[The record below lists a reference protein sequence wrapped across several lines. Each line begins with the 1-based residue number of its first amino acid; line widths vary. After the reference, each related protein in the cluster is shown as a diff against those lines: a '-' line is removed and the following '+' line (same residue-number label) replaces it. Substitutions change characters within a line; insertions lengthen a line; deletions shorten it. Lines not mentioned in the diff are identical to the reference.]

1 MSFQEEILKWYK
13 TNKRD
18 LPWRNTADP
27 YKIWLSE
34 IILQQTR
41 VAQGLPYYEKFVSQF
56 PTVNDLAKSSEDKVL
71 QLWQGLGYYS
81 RGRNLHFSAKYI
93 STELNGE
100 FPKTFESIIKLKGVG
115 DYTAAAISSFA
126 FGEKQAVLD
135 GNVIR
140 VLTRYFG
147 MKDDVSLPKTIKNLR
162 LLANELLPEQK
173 TSDYNQG
180 IMEFGAL
187 QCVPKSPNCNDCP
200 LNTSCY
206 ALKNAKIKELPFK
219 SKKVKVRE
227 RFFNYLVIIING
239 NFVIKKRIEKDIWQE
254 LYDFPL
260 IESTKFLDVEDIDLQ
275 AELKKLDINSEV
287 KSISF
292 SNDYKH
298 ILSHQK
304 LHVRFFKI
312 ELNQEFVSHNKS
324 LIVVNGKS
332 IEEFGKPILIQNYLN
347 KYIL

>member
-1 MSFQEEILKWYK
+1 MSFQQEILKWYK
-13 TNKRD
+13 SNKRD
-18 LPWRNTADP
+18 LPWRNTTDP

-41 VAQGLPYYEKFVSQF
+41 VAQGLPYYEKFVSHF
-56 PTVNDLAKSSEDKVL
+56 PSVQDLADSSEDKVL

-81 RGRNLHFSAKYI
+81 RGRNLHYSAKHI
-93 STELNGE
+93 SEELQGE

-162 LLANELLPEQK
+162 LLANDLLPEQK
-173 TSDYNQG
+173 SSDYNQG

-187 QCVPKSPNCNDCP
+187 QCVPKSPNCKECP
-200 LNTSCY
+200 LNASCY
-206 ALKNAKIKELPFK
+206 AIENSKIKELPFK

-227 RFFNYLVIIING
+227 RFFNYLVIINNG
-239 NFVIKKRIEKDIWQE
+239 SFVIKKRIEKDIWQE

-260 IESTKFLDVEDIDLQ
+260 IESVKLLDAEDIDLPT
-275 AELKKLDINSEV
+275 ELRKLDINSEI
-287 KSISF
+287 KSVNISD
-292 SNDYKH
+292 DYKH

-304 LHVRFFKI
+304 LHARFFQI
-312 ELNQEFVSHNKS
+312 ELNQEFVNHNAKVI
-324 LIVVNGKS
+324 LVNDKT